1 MKILYA
7 DCFVIGSNPS
17 NTGGGYIVCDEN
29 NNIIDKETILKRGFT
44 NNEGELLG
52 VLRAS
57 ELIDS
62 FGTIYTDSK
71 NTIYWSRSGK
81 SKARPD
87 LNHIMARVKK
97 NIQSKNIKL
106 LWIGRDLNKAG
117 QLVENNH
124 QNFYGKNH
132 R

>member
-7 DCFVIGSNPS
+7 DCFVLGSNPS
-17 NTGGGYIVCDEN
+17 STGGGYLVCNEH
-29 NNIIDKETILKRGFT
+29 NNIIEKETTLKPGFT

-71 NTIYWSRSGK
+71 IR
-81 SKARPD
+81 
-87 LNHIMARVKK
+87 
-97 NIQSKNIKL
+97 
-106 LWIGRDLNKAG
+106 
-117 QLVENNH
+117 
-124 QNFYGKNH
+124 
-132 R
+132 